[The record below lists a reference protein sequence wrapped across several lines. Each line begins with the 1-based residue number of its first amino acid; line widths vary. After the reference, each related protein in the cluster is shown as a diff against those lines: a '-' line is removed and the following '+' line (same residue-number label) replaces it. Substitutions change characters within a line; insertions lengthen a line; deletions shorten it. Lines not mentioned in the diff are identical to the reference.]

1 LQKKLVEKTGKN
13 MDCRA
18 ARSAGAKLKGNINP
32 SAEKE
37 RAFPG
42 K

>member
-1 LQKKLVEKTGKN
+1 VEKTGKN
-13 MDCRA
+13 MDRRA
-18 ARSAGAKLKGNINP
+18 ARSASAKVKGNVNP

-37 RAFPG
+37 QAFPG

>member
-1 LQKKLVEKTGKN
+1 
-13 MDCRA
+13 MDRRA
-18 ARSAGAKLKGNINP
+18 ARSAGAKLERNINP

-37 RAFPG
+37 QAFPG